1 MHIIYKKCI
10 GVSGLKSQL
19 CDRAVILGQYIIENN
34 ATVRATAKNFGISK
48 STVHKDV
55 SEKLSVIQPSLYFQ
69 VKKVLEKNKL
79 ERHIRGGLATKK
91 KYEQMKKL
99 R

>member
-1 MHIIYKKCI
+1 MNGQH
-10 GVSGLKSQL
+10 S
-19 CDRAVILGQYIIENN
+19 DRAIMLGEYISENN
-34 ATVRATAKNFGISK
+34 ATVRAAAKHFGISK

-55 SEKLSVIQPSLYFQ
+55 SERLPKLQPQLYED
-69 VKKVLEKNKL
+69 VKKILELNKK